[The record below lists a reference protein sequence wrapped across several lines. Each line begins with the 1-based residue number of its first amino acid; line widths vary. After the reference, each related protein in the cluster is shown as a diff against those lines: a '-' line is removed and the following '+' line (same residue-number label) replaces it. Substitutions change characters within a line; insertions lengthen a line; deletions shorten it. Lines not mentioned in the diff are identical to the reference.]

1 MKFFDTHC
9 HIALIHE
16 DPIEQ
21 LIVIQEA
28 TQANVAKIVSICN
41 NINDFNEIY
50 NNLATATNVYYG
62 VGVSPTEVKNV
73 PSDWEYKLE
82 SALKLP
88 RVVAIGETGL
98 DYHRDK
104 STKTQQVELF
114 IRHLELAQKFNM
126 PAIIHNR
133 EAGEDVLD
141 ILKSKIPSK
150 GVVFHCYSEDSSY
163 AREALSLN
171 CYFSF
176 AGNLTFQKAKKLHET
191 IELLPL
197 SRILVESEA
206 PFMTPAR
213 YLNKRNKP
221 AYIGETV
228 HYIARIKNQ
237 DVEEI
242 ASTLYSNSLSFF
254 NINEI

>member
-28 TQANVAKIVSICN
+28 TQASVAKIVSICN
-41 NINDFNEIY
+41 NINDFTEIY

-62 VGVSPTEVKNV
+62 VGVSPTEVKNI
-73 PSDWEYKLE
+73 PHDWEYKLE

-88 RVVAIGETGL
+88 RVIAIGETGL
-98 DYHRDK
+98 DYHKERGSK
-104 STKTQQVELF
+104 SQQVELF
-114 IRHLELAQKFNM
+114 IRHLELAQKFNL

-141 ILKSKIPSK
+141 ILKSKMPSK
-150 GVVFHCYSEDSSY
+150 GVVFHCYSEDVNY
-163 AREALSLN
+163 AKEALDLN

-176 AGNLTFQKAKKLHET
+176 AGNLTFQKARKLHET
-191 IELLPL
+191 VAMLPL

-228 HYIARIKNQ
+228 NYIAKIKNQ
-237 DVEEI
+237 DVEEVANI
-242 ASTLYSNSLSFF
+242 LYQNALGFF
-254 NINEI
+254 NISEN